1 MNTKDLLENQLEKY
15 INKTM
20 YTPEWGVYF
29 IKELVG
35 RVRNMKIEIYSNDH
49 NPPHFHVKS
58 NDSSINAKFRLDN
71 CDFIKGSIGT
81 KDCKRIK
88 AFFEDDETKK
98 MMKDMWNKSKD
109 DSLTI
114 D

>member
-20 YTPEWGVYF
+20 YTPEWEVYF

-58 NDSSINAKFRLDN
+58 NDRSINAKFRLDN

-81 KDCKRIK
+81 KDYKRIK

-109 DSLTI
+109 ETR
-114 D
+114 